1 MDGPFVEQS
10 ALSHASIHTGMRVHL
25 GMWARQNYRLGP
37 ACPHLMSVMMMMRM
51 RRMTAIFLCLARR
64 QVTIAPAGF
73 LAMFPARWTSVAV
86 LEAMM
91 VAVMIVIPVAPP
103 GPVMIAVAIAISV
116 TISFL
121 LASLITM
128 RDLVKLG
135 SCLLLLSLAAH
146 GHC

>member
-1 MDGPFVEQS
+1 MDGPFVEES

-25 GMWARQNYRLGP
+25 GMWARQNYRLGV
-37 ACPHLMSVMMMMRM
+37 ACPHLTSVMMMRM

-64 QVTIAPAGF
+64 QVTITPTGF
-73 LAMFPARWTSVAV
+73 LTMFPARWTSVAV

-103 GPVMIAVAIAISV
+103 GSVMIAVAIAIPV
-116 TISFL
+116 TIWFL

-146 GHC
+146 GHG